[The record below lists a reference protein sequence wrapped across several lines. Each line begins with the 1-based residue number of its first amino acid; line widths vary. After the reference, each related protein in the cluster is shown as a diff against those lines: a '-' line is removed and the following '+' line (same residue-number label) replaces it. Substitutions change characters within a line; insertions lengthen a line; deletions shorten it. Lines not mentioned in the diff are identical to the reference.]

1 MRALFVA
8 ENLPW
13 PAPGGGLIRLARAIE
28 AVASVA
34 ELDLFACVD
43 PRRRGL
49 AVPPEVPL
57 RRWTAVPYP
66 QAPHPLRWR
75 TSWLARGDVP
85 LDVAM
90 LRFDAG
96 PRRALAEWVD
106 PPYDVVWV
114 STAAMYE
121 WVGRPRLGPTI
132 VDLMDLEDVKAGQ
145 RAELLATS
153 GGALPPLA
161 DLRRR
166 AAVWQARR
174 NARGWSRLQQA
185 VAERVERVVLCTE
198 LDTSRS
204 GLPRAVAVPN
214 TYPRPAE
221 PAGSGR
227 PARPPVVLLQGSLHY
242 PPNMDAARW
251 LVEEIVPRLRRRI
264 GELEVRLVG
273 TASAG
278 VKLLHDPP
286 TVHVVGRV
294 PSIEPELA
302 RASVAVVPVR
312 YGSGTRVKI
321 LESFAHRVPVVST
334 TLGAEG
340 LDVRDGEHLLLA
352 DDPDGFASA
361 VCRVLADDGLRKRLV
376 DAAEAHY
383 VEGYQPVVAEERI
396 RRLVRDVARASTRS

>member
-1 MRALFVA
+1 VRALLVA

-43 PRRRGL
+43 PRRSDV

-57 RRWTAVPYP
+57 HRWTAVPYP

-75 TSWLARGDVP
+75 TSWLAHGDLP
-85 LDVAM
+85 LDVSM
-90 LRFDAG
+90 LQSDAT
-96 PRRALAEWVD
+96 PRRALAEWAV

-121 WVGRPRLGPTI
+121 WVGRPSLGPTI
-132 VDLMDLEDVKAGQ
+132 VDLMDLEDVKASQ
-145 RAELLATS
+145 RAELLAAS

-161 DLRRR
+161 DFRRR
-166 AAVWQARR
+166 VAVWQARR
-174 NARGWSRLQQA
+174 NARGWSRLQRL

-198 LDTSRS
+198 LDVARS
-204 GLPRAVAVPN
+204 GLPGAVAVPN

-227 PARPPVVLLQGSLHY
+227 PTRPPVVLLQGSLHY

-273 TASAG
+273 TASTG

-294 PSIEPELA
+294 PAIEPELA

-340 LDVRDGEHLLLA
+340 LDVCDGEHLLLA
-352 DDPDGFASA
+352 DDPDEFASA
-361 VCRVLADDGLRKRLV
+361 VCRVLGDDRLRTRLV
-376 DAAEAHY
+376 EAAEERYTERYRPSA
-383 VEGYQPVVAEERI
+383 AEERI